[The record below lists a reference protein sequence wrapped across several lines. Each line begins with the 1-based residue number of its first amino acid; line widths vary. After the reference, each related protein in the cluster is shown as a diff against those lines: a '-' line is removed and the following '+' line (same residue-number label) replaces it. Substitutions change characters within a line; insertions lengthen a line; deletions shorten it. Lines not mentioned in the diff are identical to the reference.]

1 MFKTFWTAVHK
12 EYKSKISSL
21 YSSGMMW
28 GEAQERRCVCVYV
41 YIYFL
46 YIYIYI
52 YEYIYLYIHINIYEI
67 MTES

>member
-12 EYKSKISSL
+12 EGKSKISSL

-28 GEAQERRCVCVYV
+28 GEAQERRYVC
-41 YIYFL
+41 ICIC
-46 YIYIYI
+46 IYIYI
-52 YEYIYLYIHINIYEI
+52 YYIFIYMNIYLHIHINIYEI